1 MQLRTGKITGQGA
14 YMTRTDRRTVT
25 AVPKAD
31 NTLQLYKNDLKGMFD
46 ELDEWYDCPSAR
58 IAGMVHIY
66 SYIDEYCEN
75 FKNVDELKALNAAI
89 LKSAETIMSDIL
101 RLAKT
106 SGDYIVELLQQLATI
121 LVSVTAK
128 LG

>member
-1 MQLRTGKITGQGA
+1 MQLRTGKITGQGP
-14 YMTRTDRRTVT
+14 YRIRRRTVT
-25 AVPKAD
+25 AVSKSD
-31 NTLQLYKNDLKGMFD
+31 NQLQLYKDNLKGMFD
-46 ELDEWYDCPSAR
+46 ELHEWYDCPSAR
-58 IAGMVHIY
+58 IAGMVEIY

-75 FKNVDELKALNAAI
+75 FKNVSELNSLNAAI
-89 LKSAETIMSDIL
+89 LKSAENIMTDIL

-106 SGDYIVELLQQLATI
+106 SGDYIVGLLQQLATV